1 MQKPDKPTPDFP
13 LFAHNNGQWA
23 KKIGGRTHYFG
34 PWSDPRAALRAYH
47 AYIKGPPNKA
57 RCGRIPSKP
66 QSDKPAKPRPDFPLY
81 PHASG
86 KWAKKIR
93 GKTHYFGSWDGP
105 DGALERY
112 LDVKDELLAGRTP
125 SNGDGLTI
133 RELANRFLSGK
144 RSLVDNGE
152 LAERSWFD
160 YLKTAERVVSFFG
173 RNTLVESLQPGD
185 FQRLREDLAKGR
197 NKTTLSNEIGRVRV
211 LFNYAYDQCLIDR
224 PVRYG
229 QGFKKPSRKTMRQER
244 AKRPSRMFQ
253 AHELR
258 QVINAAG
265 IPLRAMILLGINCGL
280 GNTDC
285 MLLPMGALD
294 LESGWLNYPRPKK
307 SGVTRECPLW
317 SETVHTIREA
327 IAARPHPKN
336 PKHEELVFITKYGN
350 TWEPKGKIGNPVS
363 REMTKLLRKTK
374 LHRPGLNFYA
384 LRHTFQT
391 VGQQT
396 LDRDAVRYIMGHVE
410 DANDMSAVY
419 NEERPSN
426 ERLRKVTDQI
436 RDWLINTPSPLAA
449 SGATDGAGQAIEHI
463 GS

>member
-1 MQKPDKPTPDFP
+1 MRKPGKPSPDFP

-34 PWSDPRAALRAYH
+34 PWSNPQAALRAYH
-47 AYIKGPPNKA
+47 AYIKGPPNEP

-66 QSDKPAKPRPDFPLY
+66 QSDKPAKPHPDFPLY

-93 GKTHYFGSWDGP
+93 GKTYYFGSWDDP
-105 DGALERY
+105 DEALERY

-125 SNGDGLTI
+125 SKGDGLTI

-173 RNTLVESLQPGD
+173 RNTLVESLQPED

-244 AKRPSRMFQ
+244 ARRPSRMFQ

-258 QVINAAG
+258 QVIDAG
-265 IPLRAMILLGINCGL
+265 GVPLRAMILLGVNCGF
-280 GNTDC
+280 GNSDC
-285 MLLPMGALD
+285 MLLPMAALD
-294 LESGWLNYPRPKK
+294 LENGWLNYPRPKT
-307 SGVTRECPLW
+307 GVTRECPLW
-317 SETVHTIREA
+317 SETVQAVRDS
-327 IAARPHPKN
+327 IASRPRPRN
-336 PKHEELVFITKYGN
+336 PEHGERVFITKHGN

-363 REMTKLLRKTK
+363 REMTRLLRRTK

-391 VGQQT
+391 IGQQT
-396 LDRDAVRYIMGHVE
+396 LDKDAVRYIMGHVE

-419 NEERPSN
+419 NEQRPSD
-426 ERLRKVTDQI
+426 ERLRKVTDHV
-436 RDWLINTPSPLAA
+436 RDWLRNTPSPL
-449 SGATDGAGQAIEHI
+449 QA
-463 GS
+463 